1 MKLESDQEQLKKEVE
16 LLRKRLN
23 QNKRQYKD
31 SVRTWEVANKDLR
44 EKSEAALTGEKAAME
59 QLTAMTTTLETMKEE
74 LNDKSEQLQLAESR
88 LAGRGLG
95 RQGSVMDSQ
104 GETRSSRLWD
114 VELLMAQTKQELKS
128 VNTQLAEAKRRADE
142 YKGISEA
149 AEARMVES
157 SATMQE
163 LQGQLEGKV
172 KQAEAEKELAEKKP
186 GKAEISNRELLSRV
200 KELESEAGASGGE
213 LRERLRTSLS
223 ELDELKIR
231 LASAESVEKEAKEEA
246 SRLGNEAREAQE
258 KYEREIVQ
266 HAKDIETLNKLKN
279 DMKSKSSNKVE
290 WESERKRINEKMN
303 TLTKK
308 HKEEVQNMKNERM
321 KITEQ
326 LEAVSQQMT
335 DMTAAGLN
343 TSGSADASSSAN
355 TSLQGNTSINEEEA
369 NTTQLMAII
378 KYLRQEKEILS
389 GRLEVLQAETAR
401 TQSQLEH
408 QMKVAANNQ
417 ATLDRERQAQSQS
430 VMSAT

>member
-1 MKLESDQEQLKKEVE
+1 MESDQERNEELGKMKMESDQEQLKKEVE
-16 LLRKRLN
+16 LLRKKVESE
-23 QNKRQYKD
+23 QEQYKD
-31 SVRTWEVANKDLR
+31 RVRTWEVANKDLR
-44 EKSEAALTGEKAAME
+44 EKSEAALMGEKAAME

-74 LNDKSEQLQLAESR
+74 LNDKTEQLQLAESR

-104 GETRSSRLWD
+104 GESRSSRLRD

-128 VNTQLAEAKRRADE
+128 VNTQLAEATRRAEE

-172 KQAEAEKELAEKKP
+172 KQAEAEKELAEKKA
-186 GKAEISNRELLSRV
+186 GKAEIVNRELNTRV

-266 HAKDIETLNKLKN
+266 
-279 DMKSKSSNKVE
+279 
-290 WESERKRINEKMN
+290 
-303 TLTKK
+303 
-308 HKEEVQNMKNERM
+308 Q
-321 KITEQ
+321 
-326 LEAVSQQMT
+326 
-335 DMTAAGLN
+335 
-343 TSGSADASSSAN
+343 
-355 TSLQGNTSINEEEA
+355 
-369 NTTQLMAII
+369 
-378 KYLRQEKEILS
+378 
-389 GRLEVLQAETAR
+389 
-401 TQSQLEH
+401 
-408 QMKVAANNQ
+408 
-417 ATLDRERQAQSQS
+417 
-430 VMSAT
+430 